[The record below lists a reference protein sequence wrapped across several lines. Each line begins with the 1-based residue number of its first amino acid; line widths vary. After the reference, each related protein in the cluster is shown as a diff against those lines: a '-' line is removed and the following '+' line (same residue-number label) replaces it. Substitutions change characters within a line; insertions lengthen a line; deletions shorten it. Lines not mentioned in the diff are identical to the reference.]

1 MSKKKRD
8 PSAVARV
15 CTDPETGLSTA
26 QVQERINAGMA
37 NTPVKPPSK
46 SVGQVIAENLFTYFN
61 LIFTVLSVL
70 LIMAGS
76 YKDLTFLP
84 LIIVNTLI
92 GIVQELRSKA
102 LLLSSS

>member
-61 LIFTVLSVL
+61 LIFWFGLFVLSGYRYS
-70 LIMAGS
+70 AS
-76 YKDLTFLP
+76 PFS
-84 LIIVNTLI
+84 IISFTTRRTESV
-92 GIVQELRSKA
+92 SFA
-102 LLLSSS
+102 